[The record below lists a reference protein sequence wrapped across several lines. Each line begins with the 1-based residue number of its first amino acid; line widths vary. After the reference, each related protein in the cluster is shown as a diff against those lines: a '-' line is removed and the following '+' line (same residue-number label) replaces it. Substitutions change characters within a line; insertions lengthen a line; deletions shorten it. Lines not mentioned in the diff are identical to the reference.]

1 MVRVGRASALMQN
14 DVNIHGCCQK
24 SLEGGGGENNAEQQ
38 LEHFG
43 RGGATGL

>member
-24 SLEGGGGENNAEQQ
+24 SLEGSGENDAEQQ